1 MKTSFL
7 FAGSITLVLTILWS
21 YLLVT
26 LVTAGCRKKYF
37 PGGPP
42 NLAQGV
48 LLAGKYL
55 AGVILVTGI
64 FGPIRDYLLV
74 SSPFDPEKPG
84 ALLSFLLIS
93 WCLLGISFTIAA
105 AFESF
110 LSRQV
115 FKGQSVVV
123 ELQENNLAVA
133 VVRAV
138 LVTAIAL
145 AFLFGS
151 GLVMQSFIPVPAIPN
166 IR

>member
-7 FAGSITLVLTILWS
+7 TAGGITLVLAILWI

-37 PGGPP
+37 PGSPP
-42 NLAQGV
+42 NLAQGIM
-48 LLAGKYL
+48 LAGKYL
-55 AGVILVTGI
+55 AGVILVTGL

-74 SSPFDPEKPG
+74 SSSVNLEKPG
-84 ALLSFLLIS
+84 ALLSFLLIGC
-93 WCLLGISFTIAA
+93 CLLGIAFAIAA

-115 FKGQSVVV
+115 FKGQSVIV

-133 VVRAV
+133 VLRAV
-138 LVTAIAL
+138 LVSAIAL

-151 GLVMQSFIPVPAIPN
+151 GLVMQSFIQVPTIPN